1 MISRRSFL
9 QHSACLGTAAGFS
22 VSPVS
27 QAVAAAAADMETVT
41 WSACSINCGSRCIL
55 RCVSKKGRVI
65 RIETD
70 NTGDPNAGV
79 TGKDFPQVRA
89 CHRGRS
95 IRQRLYAPERL
106 KYPMKRVGRRGEG
119 KFEKISWDQAL
130 DEIAAR
136 LKDTIAKHTNEAV
149 MIMHGSGNYSLFN
162 NRNCTFRFFNLIGG
176 NIGWYSDYSAACIQN
191 IWPYMFGGFNYG
203 AVRSNNPGVGSYMSQ
218 IRNAKL
224 YVTFGNNPAVTRAS
238 GGGQT
243 WELAEALRLGGARMV
258 VIDPIRTDSLAGRDA
273 EWVPIRPGTDA
284 ALAAGMAYVMIKE
297 NLVDQKFLD
306 TYCVGYDEKTL
317 PKSAPKGSDYKSYI
331 LGAGPDKTAKTP
343 TWASRITNVPV
354 ETIERL
360 AREIA
365 TTKPCFISQ
374 GWGPQRRMNGETQS
388 TSIAM
393 LALLTGQVGL
403 PGTNTGAR
411 EGDSYGIETGLPV
424 GKNPVK
430 ASFPIFLWPKA
441 ITDAKSMTAKNSAV
455 RGVDHLTHNIKF
467 IWNTQGNTLINQHG
481 GINKLRKILE
491 DEKLVET
498 IVVVDN
504 QMTPSAKFAD
514 YLLPDTM
521 NQEIDELEADS
532 YAVGDYNYLIACP
545 KAADILWDQRPNW
558 EIMREMA
565 KRFGV
570 EDKYTEGRTY
580 KEWLRWGYEQT
591 LKKAK
596 TIADADKF
604 PSFNKFWS
612 QGFVKYRMGKDS
624 GIVLKA
630 FREDPKKNPLPT
642 PSGKIEIY
650 SERLAEIA
658 KTWEL
663 PKEKGQEIHPI
674 PQFIATKEMLGQG
687 DPTEKKY
694 PLEAYGYHG
703 AGRTHSTY
711 HNVPWLRAAHP
722 DQLMINPIDAKPR
735 GIKTGDR
742 VRVFNDRGTIEIPA
756 FVTNRIIP
764 HLVALPQGAWYKP
777 DAEGVDQGACINT
790 LTMLDASPLA
800 KGNPSHTNL
809 VEVAKI

>member
-9 QHSACLGTAAGFS
+9 RSSALLGTAAGFTAT
-22 VSPVS
+22 PLS
-27 QAVAAAAADMETVT
+27 QAVAAAAADIETVT
-41 WSACSINCGSRCIL
+41 WSVCSINCGSRCLL
-55 RCVSKKGRVI
+55 RCASKNGRVI

-70 NTGDPNAGV
+70 NTGDPHAGV
-79 TGKDFPQVRA
+79 ADGKFPQVRA

-95 IRQRLYAPERL
+95 MRQRLYAPERL

-119 KFEKISWDQAL
+119 KFERITWEQAL
-130 DEIAAR
+130 DEISAR
-136 LKDTIAKHTNEAV
+136 LKDTIKKHTNES
-149 MIMHGSGNYSLFN
+149 ILLMHGSGNYSLFN

-218 IRNAKL
+218 IKNAKL

-284 ALAAGMAYVMIKE
+284 ALAAGMAYVMIRE
-297 NLVDQKFLD
+297 NLVDQAFLD
-306 TYCVGYDEKTL
+306 KYCVGYDEKTL

-331 LGAGPDKTAKTP
+331 LGKGPDATPKTP
-343 TWASRITNVPV
+343 EWASRITNVPV

-365 TTKPCFISQ
+365 TTKPTFISQ

-411 EGDSYGIETGLPV
+411 EGDSYGIDTGFPT

-430 ASFPIFLWPKA
+430 ASFPVFLWPKA
-441 ITDAKSMTAKNSAV
+441 VVDAKSLTAKNAAV

-481 GINKLRKILE
+481 GINALRKILE
-491 DEKLVET
+491 DESLVET

-514 YLLPDTM
+514 FVLPDTM
-521 NQEIDELEADS
+521 NQEIDDLEADA
-532 YAVGDYNYLIACP
+532 YAVGDYNYIVACP
-545 KAADILWDQRPNW
+545 KAASIEWEQRPNW

-570 EDKYTEGRTY
+570 EDAYTEGRTY
-580 KEWLRWGYEQT
+580 AEWLRWGYEET

-596 TIADADKF
+596 SLADADKF
-604 PSFNKFWS
+604 PSFDKFWAE
-612 QGFVKYRMGKDS
+612 GVVKYRMGDDD

-630 FREDPKKNPLPT
+630 FREDPVKNPLPT

-658 KTWEL
+658 RTWEL

-674 PQFIATKEMLGQG
+674 PQFIATKEMRGQG
-687 DPTEKKY
+687 DPTEAKY

-722 DQLMINPIDAKPR
+722 DRLMINPVDAKPR
-735 GIKTGDR
+735 GIETGDK
-742 VRVFNDRGTIEIPA
+742 VRVFNDRGELEIEA

-764 HLVALPQGAWYKP
+764 HLVAMPQGAWYSP
-777 DAEGVDQGACINT
+777 DEKGVDKGACINT
-790 LTMLDASPLA
+790 LTMLDATPLA

-809 VEVAKI
+809 VEVKKL